1 LLKDEEKLD
10 ITKYIDSIS
19 SSLLF
24 KNKEEDFDDTE
35 SQDDDFDD
43 DDIESQD
50 ELGYFEDIKSE
61 DEYLNIFKNISK
73 Q

>member
-35 SQDDDFDD
+35 SQD
-43 DDIESQD
+43 